1 MAFLSFGE
9 KRLVCCGWFKTL
21 SINKQSIHMHARYK
35 RYSLRLIFTR
45 LFDFSFFES
54 NTGSIFDSMNH
65 MTLASDT
72 DVIVIRPDKSRR
84 RAKGASRRRSFANC
98 MCEVSVL
105 HEFTSDS

>member
-1 MAFLSFGE
+1 
-9 KRLVCCGWFKTL
+9 
-21 SINKQSIHMHARYK
+21 MHERYK
-35 RYSLRLIFTR
+35 LYSLRLIFTR
-45 LFDFSFFES
+45 LFYFSFFES
-54 NTGSIFDSMNH
+54 NTGSVIFDLLNH
-65 MTLASDT
+65 MTLASDN